1 MIKIN
6 VLVSN
11 ENWKKLIKNPDQ
23 YLKKKLNKLNKKEVF
38 FKKRKIEFSLLLS
51 GNKEIKKINYK
62 FRKKNKVTDV
72 LSFPFY
78 NTKILKKLLNKNK
91 LFYLGDIII
100 NLDKIYP
107 LYKNLEFKKNF
118 DKLWLHGFLHL
129 LGERHKLNKDY
140 IKMVNL
146 EKKFFKY
153 LN

>member
-91 LFYLGDIII
+91 LFYIGDIII
-100 NLDKIYP
+100 NLDKIYK
-107 LYKNLEFKKNF
+107 LYKNLEFNKNF
-118 DKLWLHGFLHL
+118 EKLWLHGFLHL